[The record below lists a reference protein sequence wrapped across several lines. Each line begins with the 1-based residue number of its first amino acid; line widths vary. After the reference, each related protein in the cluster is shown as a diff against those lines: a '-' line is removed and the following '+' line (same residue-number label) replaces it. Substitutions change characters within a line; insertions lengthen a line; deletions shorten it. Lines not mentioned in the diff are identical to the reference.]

1 MIQASWQQWT
11 EFHAKISL
19 MLLMLTM
26 ADLFQVYDSSLI
38 KLKSSAFRQILG
50 RHQKPYDAILNP
62 CRDILSPY
70 VYNILDM
77 IFVHFLHRQ
86 VFFYQI
92 LTLKSHDYHNTII
105 GAQNTAVF
113 LQIQ

>member
-26 ADLFQVYDSSLI
+26 ADLFQVYDSSLL

-70 VYNILDM
+70 FYNILGLHDIRPSLRRQ
-77 IFVHFLHRQ
+77 IFF
-86 VFFYQI
+86 

-105 GAQNTAVF
+105 GAQNTAV
-113 LQIQ
+113 LPQIQ